1 MDMQMALLESTKE
14 QLIERIRSHSFLT
27 RCRAGEVSLDE
38 LKIFLVQQGLYSAYF
53 TRYLCAMMA
62 NLPSNEEVLELAENL
77 FEELG
82 LAPNSP
88 RPHHLIYREML
99 EHYSVSLDGAQ
110 PLAGTRRLIDS
121 MFQHC
126 RNLNP
131 AAGLGALCLGA
142 EGLVPPMYG
151 DIILGF
157 EALGAARCD
166 IEFFHIHVECDDGH
180 AETIRDI
187 MLDIASSAP
196 EQIDLMLNA
205 GHRLVD
211 ARLEFFSSIE
221 AALWEAPHSQPATA

>member
-1 MDMQMALLESTKE
+1 MDMQLEQFESSKE
-14 QLIERIRSHSFLT
+14 QLIERIRSHSFLQ
-27 RCRAGEVSLDE
+27 RCRSGEVSLDE

-99 EHYSVSLDGAQ
+99 EHYSLSLDGAQ
-110 PLAGTRRLIDS
+110 PLEGTRRLIDS

-126 RNLNP
+126 RSLNP

-142 EGLVPPMYG
+142 EGLVPAMYSE
-151 DIILGF
+151 IIRGF
-157 EALGAARCD
+157 EAQGAVRRD

-180 AETIRDI
+180 AEAIREI

-196 EQIDLMLNA
+196 EQVEVMLAA
-205 GHRLVD
+205 GMSLVE
-211 ARLEFFSSIE
+211 ARLDFFSSIE
-221 AALWEAPHSQPATA
+221 AAHQAQKQAVPA

>member
-1 MDMQMALLESTKE
+1 MDMQLALFESTKE
-14 QLIERIRSHSFLT
+14 QLIERIRSHSFLK
-27 RCRAGEVSLDE
+27 RCRSGEVSLDE

-99 EHYSVSLDGAQ
+99 EHYSLSLDGAQ

-121 MFQHC
+121 MFLHC

-142 EGLVPPMYG
+142 EGLVPVMYG
-151 DIILGF
+151 EIIRGF
-157 EALGAARCD
+157 EAQGAIRRD

-180 AETIRDI
+180 ADTIREI
-187 MLDIASSAP
+187 MLDIASSTP
-196 EQIDLMLNA
+196 EQIDVMLSA
-205 GHRLVD
+205 GMSLVD
-211 ARLEFFSSIE
+211 ARLDFFSSIE
-221 AALWEAPHSQPATA
+221 EAYQERAQAAMA